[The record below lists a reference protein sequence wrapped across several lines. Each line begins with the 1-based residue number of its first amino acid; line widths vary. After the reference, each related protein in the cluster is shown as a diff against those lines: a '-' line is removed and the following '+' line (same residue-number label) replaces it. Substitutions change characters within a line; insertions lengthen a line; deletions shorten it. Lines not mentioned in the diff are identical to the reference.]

1 MKSEVSRVLHGTS
14 ILIHCCFAPR
24 CSYQTLFFVFN
35 IFSYNFQLTSASY
48 YIVKQTYQ
56 LVRKITE
63 ITVLIVIKYCATT
76 ALALDCGDALYQ
88 S

>member
-1 MKSEVSRVLHGTS
+1 MKSEVSRVLHGT
-14 ILIHCCFAPR
+14 LIFTHCCSAPR

-35 IFSYNFQLTSASY
+35 IFSYNVQLTSASY

-56 LVRKITE
+56 LPHKITE
-63 ITVLIVIKYCATT
+63 IAVVIVIKYCATT